1 MILNVFYLL
10 IFCILHQFVSENLF
24 NFNGLYRYLEVLG
37 IFLYSMAYVSSAR
50 SPFPLQINH
59 LDHRS
64 PVDYNI
70 FFFIFQGFVCGGF
83 RQISVGLREKSRS
96 HSPRTHVILEVYLI
110 LTVIIGETYRSTPFN
125 RRLI

>member
-59 LDHRS
+59 LDHGS

-70 FFFIFQGFVCGGF
+70 FFFIFQGFVCGGVSANL
-83 RQISVGLREKSRS
+83 RGPQRKISVTLAKDSRYPRGL
-96 HSPRTHVILEVYLI
+96 
-110 LTVIIGETYRSTPFN
+110 FN
-125 RRLI
+125 SYGNHRGNLSFYTI